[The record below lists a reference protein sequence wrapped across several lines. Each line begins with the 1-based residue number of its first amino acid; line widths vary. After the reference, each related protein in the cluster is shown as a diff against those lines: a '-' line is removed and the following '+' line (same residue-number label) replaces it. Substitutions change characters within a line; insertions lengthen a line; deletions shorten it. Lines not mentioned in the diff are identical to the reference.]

1 MGRKGERA
9 MEKLQ
14 GFTDHVMLYVKTLVK
29 WLLAAAL
36 IGTVGGA
43 VGSLFRLGVE
53 YATELRTEVPAL
65 LYALPLAGVL
75 IVALYLLRHTRFKQ
89 HFGVLSMVL
98 LYLFCA
104 VRLFLPLEF
113 PHTLIAADGVIYPHI
128 YNLLTRERD
137 MLANKPLVLILCAAW
152 LLGFCELLF
161 RYIRQ
166 YRKAIYSVK
175 NYAEPW
181 DERTNALLEQVQWQ
195 TRRKI
200 TVQGYT
206 ALNIESAFG
215 MGVLHKRIILP
226 DRDYTETELRYVLLH
241 EYTHFLNHDTLV
253 KLLVTLFCMIFWWNP
268 VVYLLQKDL
277 EQTLEIKCD
286 LSVARTLDEQERAAY
301 LRTILSLMKQTGR
314 KHRLPFMATA
324 LFQADAQ
331 AEIKERFVMVMT
343 YSAQRHRH
351 TASAMLTGVFALL
364 LIASYTILP
373 QPKFEAPS
381 SEKAGVINFDNSTA
395 YIKQDRAGR
404 CWLCVQNE
412 QSIELTESETEFY
425 KHTGMTL
432 VKE

>member
-1 MGRKGERA
+1 MQITIFSF
-9 MEKLQ
+9 L
-14 GFTDHVMLYVKTLVK
+14 
-29 WLLAAAL
+29 
-36 IGTVGGA
+36 
-43 VGSLFRLGVE
+43 S
-53 YATELRTEVPAL
+53 AL
-65 LYALPLAGVL
+65 LWSSLL

-277 EQTLEIKCD
+277 EQNLEIKCD
-286 LSVARTLDEQERAAY
+286 LSVARTLCSKERAEY
-301 LRTILSLMKQTGR
+301 LRTILALMKQSDR
-314 KHRLPFMATA
+314 KHRIPFAAAA
-324 LFQADAQ
+324 LFKTDADA
-331 AEIKERFVMVMT
+331 AIKERFETVMA
-343 YSAQRHRH
+343 YSANRRNRA
-351 TASAMLTGVFALL
+351 ASAVFTSVFTVL
-364 LIASYTILP
+364 LIASYTVLP
-373 QPKFEAPS
+373 QPQFAAPKS
-381 SEKAGVINFDNSTA
+381 TEPQTIDFNSDTA
-395 YIKQDRAGR
+395 YIKQDHVWEY
-404 CWLCVQNE
+404 WLCIQNE
-412 QSIELTESETEFY
+412 QPIKIKKEEADFY
-425 KHTGMTL
+425 QQTGL
-432 VKE
+432 EIVKE

>member
-1 MGRKGERA
+1 MQVTIFSF
-9 MEKLQ
+9 L
-14 GFTDHVMLYVKTLVK
+14 
-29 WLLAAAL
+29 
-36 IGTVGGA
+36 
-43 VGSLFRLGVE
+43 S
-53 YATELRTEVPAL
+53 AL
-65 LYALPLAGVL
+65 LWSSLL
-75 IVALYLLRHTRFKQ
+75 IVAIYLLRHTRFKQ

-166 YRKAIYSVK
+166 YRKAIYSVAR
-175 NYAEPW
+175 YTTPW
-181 DERTNALLEQVQWQ
+181 NERTNALLEQV
-195 TRRKI
+195 RRQNGRKLR
-200 TVQGYT
+200 VQGCT
-206 ALNIESAFG
+206 ARNIESAFG

-226 DRDYTETELRYVLLH
+226 DRNYTESELRYVLLH

-314 KHRLPFMATA
+314 KYHLPFMATA
-324 LFQADAQ
+324 LFQTDAQ

-351 TASAMLTGVFALL
+351 TASAMLTGAFALL
-364 LIASYTILP
+364 LIASYAVLP
-373 QPKFEAPS
+373 QPKFDAPS
-381 SEKAGVINFDNSTA
+381 SEKSGVIEFDSDTA
-395 YIKQDRAGR
+395 YIQ
-404 CWLCVQNE
+404 QNE
-412 QSIELTESETEFY
+412 AQEYWLYIQGESPIKLTKDEAEFY
-425 KHTGMTL
+425 QQTGITIT
-432 VKE
+432 KE

>member
-1 MGRKGERA
+1 MQITIFSF
-9 MEKLQ
+9 L
-14 GFTDHVMLYVKTLVK
+14 
-29 WLLAAAL
+29 
-36 IGTVGGA
+36 
-43 VGSLFRLGVE
+43 S
-53 YATELRTEVPAL
+53 AL
-65 LYALPLAGVL
+65 LWSSLL

-373 QPKFEAPS
+373 QPKFKAPS

-412 QSIELTESETEFY
+412 QLIELTESETEFY

>member
-1 MGRKGERA
+1 MQITIFSF
-9 MEKLQ
+9 L
-14 GFTDHVMLYVKTLVK
+14 
-29 WLLAAAL
+29 
-36 IGTVGGA
+36 
-43 VGSLFRLGVE
+43 S
-53 YATELRTEVPAL
+53 AL
-65 LYALPLAGVL
+65 LWSSLL

-286 LSVARTLDEQERAAY
+286 LSVAR
-301 LRTILSLMKQTGR
+301 
-314 KHRLPFMATA
+314 A

>member
-1 MGRKGERA
+1 MQITIFSF
-9 MEKLQ
+9 L
-14 GFTDHVMLYVKTLVK
+14 
-29 WLLAAAL
+29 
-36 IGTVGGA
+36 
-43 VGSLFRLGVE
+43 S
-53 YATELRTEVPAL
+53 AL
-65 LYALPLAGVL
+65 LWSSLL
-75 IVALYLLRHTRFKQ
+75 IVAIYLLRHTRFKQ

-166 YRKAIYSVK
+166 YRKAIYGVAR
-175 NYAEPW
+175 YTTPW
-181 DERTNALLEQVQWQ
+181 NERTNALLEQVRRQ
-195 TRRKI
+195 TGRKI

-226 DRDYTETELRYVLLH
+226 DRDYTETELHYVLLH
-241 EYTHFLNHDTLV
+241 EYTHFLNHDTVV
-253 KLLVTLFCMIFWWNP
+253 KLLVTLFCMMFWWNP

-286 LSVARTLDEQERAAY
+286 LSVARTLNEKERAAY
-301 LRTILSLMKQTGR
+301 LRTILSLMKQTER
-314 KHRLPFMATA
+314 KDRLPFTATA
-324 LFQADAQ
+324 LFKTDAQ

-364 LIASYTILP
+364 LIASYAVLP

-381 SEKAGVINFDNSTA
+381 SNEPQAVDFDNANA
-395 YIKQDRAGR
+395 YVLYDHNGF
-404 CWLCVQNE
+404 CWLCINGNAPIQI
-412 QSIELTESETEFY
+412 STEKAEFY
-425 KHTGMTL
+425 QQTGL
-432 VKE
+432 EIIKE

>member
-1 MGRKGERA
+1 M
-9 MEKLQ
+9 Q
-14 GFTDHVMLYVKTLVK
+14 VTIF
-29 WLLAAAL
+29 
-36 IGTVGGA
+36 
-43 VGSLFRLGVE
+43 SF
-53 YATELRTEVPAL
+53 PSAL
-65 LYALPLAGVL
+65 LWSSLL
-75 IVALYLLRHTRFKQ
+75 IVAIYLLRHTRFKQ

-166 YRKAIYSVK
+166 YRKAIYSVAH
-175 NYAEPW
+175 YTTPW
-181 DERTNALLEQVQWQ
+181 DERTNALLEQVRRQ
-195 TRRKI
+195 TGRKLK
-200 TVQGYT
+200 VQGCT
-206 ALNIESAFG
+206 AQNIESAFG

-226 DRDYTETELRYVLLH
+226 DRNYTESELRYVLLH
-241 EYTHFLNHDTLV
+241 EYTHFLNHDTVV

-331 AEIKERFVMVMT
+331 TEIKERFATVMT

-351 TASAMLTGVFALL
+351 TASVMLTGVFILL
-364 LIASYTILP
+364 LIASYAILP

-381 SEKAGVINFDNSTA
+381 SEKDGRIEFDSSTA
-395 YIKQDRAGR
+395 YILQDNTSGY
-404 CWLCVQNE
+404 WLHIQGE
-412 QSIELTESETEFY
+412 QPMKLTKSEAEFY
-425 KHTGMTL
+425 QQTGMTL

>member
-1 MGRKGERA
+1 MQVTIFSF
-9 MEKLQ
+9 L
-14 GFTDHVMLYVKTLVK
+14 
-29 WLLAAAL
+29 
-36 IGTVGGA
+36 
-43 VGSLFRLGVE
+43 S
-53 YATELRTEVPAL
+53 AL
-65 LYALPLAGVL
+65 LWSSLL
-75 IVALYLLRHTRFKQ
+75 IVAIYLLRHTRFKQ

-166 YRKAIYSVK
+166 YRKAIYSVAR
-175 NYAEPW
+175 YTTPW
-181 DERTNALLEQVQWQ
+181 NERTNALLEQVRRQ
-195 TRRKI
+195 TGRKLR
-200 TVQGYT
+200 VQGCT
-206 ALNIESAFG
+206 ARNIESAFG

-226 DRDYTETELRYVLLH
+226 DRNYTESELRYVLLH

-314 KHRLPFMATA
+314 KYHLPFMATA
-324 LFQADAQ
+324 LFQTDAQ

-351 TASAMLTGVFALL
+351 TASAMLTGAFALL
-364 LIASYTILP
+364 LIASYAVLP
-373 QPKFEAPS
+373 QPKFDAPS
-381 SEKAGVINFDNSTA
+381 SEKSGVIEFDSDTA
-395 YIKQDRAGR
+395 YIQ
-404 CWLCVQNE
+404 QNE
-412 QSIELTESETEFY
+412 AQEYWLYIQGESPIKLTKDEAEFY
-425 KHTGMTL
+425 QQTGITIT
-432 VKE
+432 KE

>member
-1 MGRKGERA
+1 MQITIFSF
-9 MEKLQ
+9 L
-14 GFTDHVMLYVKTLVK
+14 
-29 WLLAAAL
+29 
-36 IGTVGGA
+36 
-43 VGSLFRLGVE
+43 S
-53 YATELRTEVPAL
+53 AL
-65 LYALPLAGVL
+65 LWSSLL
-75 IVALYLLRHTRFKQ
+75 IVAIYLLRHTRFKQ

-166 YRKAIYSVK
+166 YRKAIYSVEH
-175 NYAEPW
+175 YAGQW
-181 DERTNALLEQVQWQ
+181 DERTNALLEQVQQQ
-195 TRRKI
+195 TGRKI

-241 EYTHFLNHDTLV
+241 EYTHFLNHDTVV

-331 AEIKERFVMVMT
+331 TEIKERFVLVMT

-351 TASAMLTGVFALL
+351 TASVILTGVFILL
-364 LIASYTILP
+364 LIASYAILP
-373 QPKFEAPS
+373 QPKFKAPKS
-381 SEKAGVINFDNSTA
+381 TEPQIIDFNSDTA
-395 YIKQDRAGR
+395 YIEQNHAGEY
-404 CWLCVQNE
+404 WLCIQNE
-412 QSIELTESETEFY
+412 QPMKLTESEADFF
-425 KHTGMTL
+425 HQTGL
-432 VKE
+432 AIIKE

>member
-1 MGRKGERA
+1 MQVTIFSF
-9 MEKLQ
+9 L
-14 GFTDHVMLYVKTLVK
+14 
-29 WLLAAAL
+29 
-36 IGTVGGA
+36 
-43 VGSLFRLGVE
+43 S
-53 YATELRTEVPAL
+53 AL
-65 LYALPLAGVL
+65 LWSSLL
-75 IVALYLLRHTRFKQ
+75 IVAIYLLRHTRFKQ

-166 YRKAIYSVK
+166 YRKAIYSVEH
-175 NYAEPW
+175 YAEPW

-373 QPKFEAPS
+373 QPKFEAPN

>member
-1 MGRKGERA
+1 MQVTIFSFLSAR
-9 MEKLQ
+9 
-14 GFTDHVMLYVKTLVK
+14 
-29 WLLAAAL
+29 
-36 IGTVGGA
+36 
-43 VGSLFRLGVE
+43 SL
-53 YATELRTEVPAL
+53 
-65 LYALPLAGVL
+65 L
-75 IVALYLLRHTRFKQ
+75 IVAIYLLRHTRFKQ

-166 YRKAIYSVK
+166 YRKAIYSVEH
-175 NYAEPW
+175 YAGQW
-181 DERTNALLEQVQWQ
+181 DERTNALLEQVQQQ
-195 TRRKI
+195 TGRKI

-241 EYTHFLNHDTLV
+241 EYTHFLNHDTVV

-331 AEIKERFVMVMT
+331 TEIKERFVLVMT
-343 YSAQRHRH
+343 YSTQRHRH
-351 TASAMLTGVFALL
+351 TASVILTGVFILL
-364 LIASYTILP
+364 LIASYAILP

-404 CWLCVQNE
+404 CWLCIPNE
-412 QSIELTESETEFY
+412 QLIELSESETEFY

>member
-1 MGRKGERA
+1 MQITIFSF
-9 MEKLQ
+9 L
-14 GFTDHVMLYVKTLVK
+14 
-29 WLLAAAL
+29 
-36 IGTVGGA
+36 
-43 VGSLFRLGVE
+43 S
-53 YATELRTEVPAL
+53 AL
-65 LYALPLAGVL
+65 LWSSLL

-166 YRKAIYSVK
+166 YRKAIYSVAH
-175 NYAEPW
+175 YTTPW
-181 DERTNALLEQVQWQ
+181 DERTNALLEQVQRQ
-195 TRRKI
+195 TGRKLR
-200 TVQGYT
+200 VQGCT
-206 ALNIESAFG
+206 ARNIESAFG

-226 DRDYTETELRYVLLH
+226 DRNYTESELRYVLLH

-331 AEIKERFVMVMT
+331 TEIKERFATVMT

-364 LIASYTILP
+364 LIASYAILP

-381 SEKAGVINFDNSTA
+381 SEKDGRIEFDSSTA
-395 YIKQDRAGR
+395 YILQDNTSGY
-404 CWLCVQNE
+404 WLHIQGE
-412 QSIELTESETEFY
+412 QPMKLTKSEAEFY
-425 KHTGMTL
+425 QQTGMTL